1 MRCCVIKNQNNPLG
15 TYFQILPII
24 SEVKPGVAKWQDSMI
39 LATAVVAWKANGAI
53 HKHPA
58 NRQEYQ
64 KSQGA
69 HVYTLVIKIIHN
81 SSWFLDGTMP
91 CCKTVDVCSPQIIPV
106 SVDKS
111 SACQI
116 DVECSQ
122 IEFLMYMASL
132 NFRFPKKRKDF
143 LFFIVFLWC
152 MNSGPQILLVAASN
166 S

>member
-1 MRCCVIKNQNNPLG
+1 
-15 TYFQILPII
+15 
-24 SEVKPGVAKWQDSMI
+24 MI

-64 KSQGA
+64 KSQGP

-111 SACQI
+111 KGSACQI

-143 LFFIVFLWC
+143 LFFIVFL
-152 MNSGPQILLVAASN
+152 
-166 S
+166 